1 MTLLLLSLETS
12 FRDGSQDA
20 ASDTHIFHRALSVC
34 AVAFRAEMSLLE
46 SPGFLNAVNIQH

>member
-34 AVAFRAEMSLLE
+34 AVAFWAEMSLLE
-46 SPGFLNAVNIQH
+46 SLGFLNAVNIQH